1 VLFDAVKICKN
12 SRMPEKAKDL
22 GKRLLDAAG
31 VPINSSEPWSLHVHD
46 ERLWDRAVA
55 EQQLGLG
62 EAYLDGWWDCERLDV
77 LLTKVLDYDIQKQ
90 LRLGPKIVATA
101 AKSWV
106 LNRQT
111 KARATNNARHHYDIG
126 NDLYERMLDKR
137 MVYSCGYWAS
147 AQNLDDAQE
156 AKLDLICRKL
166 HLEKGMTLLD
176 IGCGWGGLLQF
187 AAEHYG
193 VTGVGISPAI
203 NQVDLARERCS
214 GLPITIHQM
223 DYRDLTGSF
232 DRIVSVGMMEHVGP
246 KNLKTF
252 FQTCDR
258 LLADDGMMLHHTIG
272 SLISKQHTDAF
283 FDKYIFPGGVLPSL
297 AQFSKSAESHWVIE
311 DVHNFGPD
319 YDKTLLA
326 WNENISSRWSEIPQ
340 YDERFQRMWHYYL
353 MASAA
358 GFRARSLQ
366 LWQIVMRRKGVAD
379 RYQPVR

>member
-1 VLFDAVKICKN
+1 MRKN
-12 SRMPEKAKDL
+12 RHMAEKARDL
-22 GKRLLDAAG
+22 GMRLLDAAG
-31 VPINSSEPWSLHVHD
+31 IPINSSEPWSLHVKD
-46 ERLWDRAVA
+46 DRLWDRAVA

-62 EAYLDGWWDCERLDV
+62 EAFMDGWWECERVDMF
-77 LLTKVLDYDIQKQ
+77 LTKLLDYDIQKQ
-90 LRLGPKIVATA
+90 LRPSPKLLATA
-101 AKSWV
+101 AKSWAI
-106 LNRQT
+106 NRQT
-111 KARATNNARHHYDIG
+111 KSKAKNNAQHHYDIG

-137 MVYSCGYWAS
+137 MVYSCGYWQHAD
-147 AQNLDDAQE
+147 NLDDAQE

-166 HLEKGMTLLD
+166 YLEPGMTLLD

-187 AAEHYG
+187 ASERYG
-193 VTGVGISPAI
+193 VTGVGISPAV
-203 NQVDLARERCS
+203 NQVAVAKERCAQ
-214 GLPITIHQM
+214 LPVEIRQM
-223 DYRDLTGSF
+223 DYRDLTGKF

-252 FQTCDR
+252 FNKCDH
-258 LLADDGMMLHHTIG
+258 LLADNGMMLHHTIG
-272 SLISKQHTDAF
+272 SLVSKQHTDAF

-326 WNENISSRWSEIPQ
+326 WNNNISARWHEIPK

-353 MASAA
+353 MGSAA

-366 LWQIVMRRKGVAD
+366 LWQIVMRRKGVAT

>member
-1 VLFDAVKICKN
+1 
-12 SRMPEKAKDL
+12 M
-22 GKRLLDAAG
+22 
-31 VPINSSEPWSLHVHD
+31 
-46 ERLWDRAVA
+46 
-55 EQQLGLG
+55 
-62 EAYLDGWWDCERLDV
+62 
-77 LLTKVLDYDIQKQ
+77 
-90 LRLGPKIVATA
+90 
-101 AKSWV
+101 
-106 LNRQT
+106 
-111 KARATNNARHHYDIG
+111 
-126 NDLYERMLDKR
+126 
-137 MVYSCGYWAS
+137 
-147 AQNLDDAQE
+147 
-156 AKLDLICRKL
+156 
-166 HLEKGMTLLD
+166 
-176 IGCGWGGLLQF
+176 
-187 AAEHYG
+187 
-193 VTGVGISPAI
+193 

-223 DYRDLTGSF
+223 DYRDLTGTF

-272 SLISKQHTDAF
+272 SLISKQHTDPF

-366 LWQIVMRRKGVAD
+366 LWQIVMRRKGVAE

>member
-1 VLFDAVKICKN
+1 
-12 SRMPEKAKDL
+12 M
-22 GKRLLDAAG
+22 
-31 VPINSSEPWSLHVHD
+31 
-46 ERLWDRAVA
+46 
-55 EQQLGLG
+55 
-62 EAYLDGWWDCERLDV
+62 
-77 LLTKVLDYDIQKQ
+77 
-90 LRLGPKIVATA
+90 
-101 AKSWV
+101 

-111 KARATNNARHHYDIG
+111 KSKASNNASHHYDIG

-137 MVYSCGYWAS
+137 MVYSCGYWHT
-147 AQNLDDAQE
+147 AQSLDDAQE
-156 AKLDLICRKL
+156 QKLDLICRKL
-166 HLEKGMTLLD
+166 HLEPGMTLLD
-176 IGCGWGGLLQF
+176 IGCGWGGLLRF
-187 AAEHYG
+187 AAERYG
-193 VTGVGISPAI
+193 VMGVGISPAI

-223 DYRDLTGSF
+223 DYRDLSGSF

-252 FQTCDR
+252 FDTCDG
-258 LLADDGMMLHHTIG
+258 LLDANGMMLHHTIG

-319 YDKTLLA
+319 YDKTLMA
-326 WNENISSRWSEIPQ
+326 WSNNIAGRWNEIPH
-340 YDERFQRMWHYYL
+340 YDQKFQRMWHYYL

-366 LWQIVMRRKGVAD
+366 LWQIVMRRKGVAA

>member
-1 VLFDAVKICKN
+1 
-12 SRMPEKAKDL
+12 M
-22 GKRLLDAAG
+22 
-31 VPINSSEPWSLHVHD
+31 HD
-46 ERLWDRAVA
+46 DRLWDRAVA

-62 EAYLDGWWDCERLDV
+62 EAFMDGWWDCERVDV

-90 LRLGPKIVATA
+90 LRLGPKIAATA
-101 AKSWV
+101 AKSWL

-111 KARATNNARHHYDIG
+111 KARASNNARHHYDIG
-126 NDLYERMLDKR
+126 NDLYQRMLDKR
-137 MVYSCGYWAS
+137 MVYSCGYWDS

-187 AAEHYG
+187 AAERYG
-193 VTGVGISPAI
+193 VTGVGISPAM

-223 DYRDLTGSF
+223 DYRDLTGTF

-272 SLISKQHTDAF
+272 SLISKQHTDPF

-366 LWQIVMRRKGVAD
+366 LWQIVMRRKGVAE

>member
-1 VLFDAVKICKN
+1 
-12 SRMPEKAKDL
+12 MTEKARDL
-22 GKRLLDAAG
+22 GMRLLDAAG
-31 VPINSSEPWSLHVHD
+31 IPINSSEPWSIHVKD

-62 EAYLDGWWDCERLDV
+62 EAYMDGWWDCERVDMF
-77 LLTKVLDYDIQKQ
+77 LTKVLDYDIQKQ
-90 LRLGPKIVATA
+90 LRITPKLAVTA
-101 AKSWV
+101 AKSWA

-111 KARATNNARHHYDIG
+111 KSKAKDNAQHHYDMG

-137 MVYSCGYWAS
+137 MVYSCGYWQHAD
-147 AQNLDDAQE
+147 NLDDAQE

-166 HLEKGMTLLD
+166 HLEPGMTLLD

-193 VTGVGISPAI
+193 VTGVGISPAVS
-203 NQVDLARERCS
+203 QVAVAKARCAQ
-214 GLPITIHQM
+214 LPVEIRQM
-223 DYRDLTGSF
+223 DYRDLTGKF

-252 FQTCDR
+252 FKKCDQ
-258 LLADDGMMLHHTIG
+258 LLAEDGMMLHHTIG

-326 WNENISSRWSEIPQ
+326 WNSNVSSRWHEIPN

-353 MASAA
+353 MGSAA

-366 LWQIVMRRKGVAD
+366 LWQIVMRRKGVAT